1 MLPAHWTLPASI
13 SVLCDF
19 YGQINQYL
27 ICDSLLTPANPMERS
42 ATEGGRQ
49 LLWLRPSRGL
59 NRTSGRTCVDRLR
72 TFFSNG
78 ELPLSLQKEPESSH
92 LHLHLHLNA
101 WPQLSEEC
109 EQLWWHHPIKQNT
122 DVGDVWSCW
131 AYTKRY
137 RWCSHQSF
145 IGGIIWSLCEMRQE
159 HVVWW
164 EAGQQTLLRTVTEH
178 TAVKSFCQSDLR
190 HGAINQQVLERTWK
204 QQSHDGWV
212 NAASSL
218 SSHWV
223 WVRGKRG
230 GWRSGLP
237 VATGSS
243 SHDLHISDRPTGGKC
258 KIQLLAFFFLVQI
271 SHLFFCA
278 CVFFFWM
285 LPVVASHCCGFLN
298 SKPTVLPLHMHVYL
312 IRSCFPRE
320 WDVRPV
326 CEQCFYWGHFCRC
339 QVGKMKNDKSWCKCE
354 LTAGIFFLPKG
365 IHGLFFHCFGQ
376 YVSMSK
382 FLFQNIQEI
391 K

>member
-42 ATEGGRQ
+42 VTECGRQ
-49 LLWLRPSRGL
+49 LHWLRPSRGL

-72 TFFSNG
+72 TLFSKG
-78 ELPLSLQKEPESSH
+78 ETSIVLTERAREQPPSPSPSFERLASAVGGMWAIMVTSSD
-92 LHLHLHLNA
+92 
-101 WPQLSEEC
+101 
-109 EQLWWHHPIKQNT
+109 K
-122 DVGDVWSCW
+122 
-131 AYTKRY
+131 TKYRC
-137 RWCSHQSF
+137 RWCMIMLRVQRYAGAVIKVLLVALFDVCVRCVKST
-145 IGGIIWSLCEMRQE
+145 
-159 HVVWW
+159 VWW

-212 NAASSL
+212 NAASSH

-237 VATGSS
+237 AATSS
-243 SHDLHISDRPTGGKC
+243 SSRDLHISDRPTGGKC

-278 CVFFFWM
+278 CV
-285 LPVVASHCCGFLN
+285 
-298 SKPTVLPLHMHVYL
+298 
-312 IRSCFPRE
+312 
-320 WDVRPV
+320 
-326 CEQCFYWGHFCRC
+326 
-339 QVGKMKNDKSWCKCE
+339 
-354 LTAGIFFLPKG
+354 
-365 IHGLFFHCFGQ
+365 LFF
-376 YVSMSK
+376 
-382 FLFQNIQEI
+382 
-391 K
+391 